1 MQVRDKW
8 ICATL
13 ILIVSL
19 TGCTFYGFAH
29 NDTQTTETQPT
40 QIVVNGN
47 GSSGTGDVQ
56 NVQQVTQVQ
65 TVDGSGETT
74 TKTVYVEQQVSGG
87 SLNGQSYTP
96 KTNTSS

>member
-8 ICATL
+8 ICVTL
-13 ILIVSL
+13 VLLVSL

-29 NDTQTTETQPT
+29 NDTQTVNDSQPT
-40 QIVVNGN
+40 TIVVNGN

-65 TVDGSGETT
+65 SVDGGTGT
-74 TKTVYVEQQVSGG
+74 TKTVYVEQQASGG
-87 SLNGQSYTP
+87 SLSGQSYTP
-96 KTNTSS
+96 KTNGSG

>member
-1 MQVRDKW
+1 MMDVRDKW

-13 ILIVSL
+13 VLIVSL

-29 NDTQTTETQPT
+29 NDTTTTTPT

-56 NVQQVTQVQ
+56 NVQQVTQVTQ
-65 TVDGSGETT
+65 VASGSSGSSNGSGVT
-74 TKTVYVEQQVSGG
+74 TKQVATGT
-87 SLNGQSYTP
+87 LTGQSYEPT
-96 KTNTSS
+96 